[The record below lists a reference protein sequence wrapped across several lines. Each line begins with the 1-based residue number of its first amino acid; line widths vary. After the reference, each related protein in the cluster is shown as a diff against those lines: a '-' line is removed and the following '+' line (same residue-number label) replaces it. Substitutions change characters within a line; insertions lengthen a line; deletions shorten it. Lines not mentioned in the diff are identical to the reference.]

1 MLYQTGRC
9 LSNRVHFI
17 CIDRKILWSS
27 LISMNFKI
35 CVHASRFIKHISL
48 WSREDIIFWM
58 GLYIY
63 KDRPVCSFQHT
74 HLSNMRVSFICVWS
88 ICTLRTLTWRS
99 MCQSVS
105 YRCIRNFG
113 CRFSLSNKMKN
124 NKYHTVMENK

>member
-1 MLYQTGRC
+1 
-9 LSNRVHFI
+9 
-17 CIDRKILWSS
+17 
-27 LISMNFKI
+27 
-35 CVHASRFIKHISL
+35 
-48 WSREDIIFWM
+48 M

-74 HLSNMRVSFICVWS
+74 HLSNI
-88 ICTLRTLTWRS
+88 
-99 MCQSVS
+99 CQSVS